1 MSLFLE
7 FTIRNQM
14 KSLLQFLHFIFISRT
29 EAINSTINITF
40 SIIFSNAVYIS
51 VKVRLK
57 MGVTWKLKL
66 GYGF

>member
-40 SIIFSNAVYIS
+40 SIIFSNVVYIS

>member
-1 MSLFLE
+1 
-7 FTIRNQM
+7 M
-14 KSLLQFLHFIFISRT
+14 KSLLQFLNFISISRT

-40 SIIFSNAVYIS
+40 SLIFSNAVYIS
-51 VKVRLK
+51 LKVSLK